1 MRGDNRAVGGAVNAP
16 RAMVSALLGD
26 RRGALFQVSLGYLGM
41 QEKATM
47 VLLLCVGIAALLV
60 SGCASYGVVENAPG
74 PGFVGEQ
81 SYSVKTFMEG
91 WRTSENAL
99 MLAFSGGGT
108 RAAALSYGVLQEL
121 RDTPVFTEE
130 GTIRLLDEVH
140 TISSVSGG
148 SFTSAYY
155 GLHGDGIF
163 DDYEEVFLRKNVE
176 GSLIRRVLNP
186 LSWFSTASRTET
198 AVSYYDKHI
207 FNGATYADIQKQG
220 GPLILINA
228 SDLANGVR
236 FSFVQEYFSLLC
248 SDLSSFPVSRAVT
261 ASSAVPVL
269 FKPVVA
275 ENHSDCGKEIP
286 DWLKLAQ
293 TRAAGDIELGM
304 LVHGVEKYFERDKYR
319 YAHFVDGGIT
329 DNLGLRAIYDITQAS
344 GGGAMFMEKYQRQ
357 PPRRIVMIVV
367 DASTEADNDMYTSN
381 KTPSM
386 KQTIGA
392 MTDMQLHRY
401 NAATLEL
408 LNGTINRLSQQLST
422 PEAPVTPYFILLNF
436 EDIQDPKRLE
446 YFNRIPTSF
455 HLEDEQVDR
464 LIEVGGELLRNNPEF
479 RRLLSDLQAD
489 RPQINKQ
496 APTRPAVPTA
506 AGQPL

>member
-1 MRGDNRAVGGAVNAP
+1 M
-16 RAMVSALLGD
+16 
-26 RRGALFQVSLGYLGM
+26 
-41 QEKATM
+41 
-47 VLLLCVGIAALLV
+47 
-60 SGCASYGVVENAPG
+60 
-74 PGFVGEQ
+74 
-81 SYSVKTFMEG
+81 
-91 WRTSENAL
+91 
-99 MLAFSGGGT
+99 
-108 RAAALSYGVLQEL
+108 
-121 RDTPVFTEE
+121 
-130 GTIRLLDEVH
+130 
-140 TISSVSGG
+140 
-148 SFTSAYY
+148 
-155 GLHGDGIF
+155 
-163 DDYEEVFLRKNVE
+163 
-176 GSLIRRVLNP
+176 
-186 LSWFSTASRTET
+186 SWFSTASHTET

-269 FKPVVA
+269 FKPVVV
-275 ENHSDCGKEIP
+275 ENYPECGEALP
-286 DWLKLAQ
+286 DWVQAAQ
-293 TRAAGDIELGM
+293 TRAANDIELET
-304 LVHGVEKYFERDKYR
+304 LVNGIEKYFERDKHR

-329 DNLGLRAIYDITQAS
+329 DNLGLRAMYDITQVS
-344 GGGAMFMEKYQRQ
+344 GGVVAFNEKYQRQ

-464 LIEVGGELLRNNPEF
+464 LIEAGGELLRNNPEF
-479 RRLLSDLQAD
+479 QRLLSDLEAD
-489 RPQINKQ
+489 RRQSLEQGPSQSPGSALAQ
-496 APTRPAVPTA
+496 
-506 AGQPL
+506 QPK